1 MWFRAWGFRLM
12 FESLGIPRICWFL
25 NKLIHEHLALG
36 DAAVGLVA
44 EDFERCGFRLEG
56 SLQPRG
62 AEKTCLYVAIRTLK
76 ARVDVGS
83 ETLTTDH

>member
-1 MWFRAWGFRLM
+1 MVSGWGFRLM

-44 EDFERCGFRLEG
+44 EDFE
-56 SLQPRG
+56 
-62 AEKTCLYVAIRTLK
+62 TL
-76 ARVDVGS
+76 RVQA
-83 ETLTTDH
+83 